1 MSEPV
6 AKPRTMIDL
15 DEFERRLS
23 RPSATSRADGDPL
36 AELARL
42 VGGQPDRLDTVFEE
56 FSAPRPA
63 ADQLPPPRYQDQWS
77 FPQQAPTP
85 PPFPRTQPL
94 SGDFAAIEAG
104 LRGSIPPEIPDFSGA
119 RRPPAVPSPQPVA
132 FEEAGQEAAWD
143 DHSHH
148 APEYAD
154 AAQRVGP
161 RSRRPLYI
169 TAAVILV
176 GLGGIGA
183 SFALKVAPGGPRELA
198 MIRAADGPTKVLA
211 DNSGKA
217 DQAENASL
225 LDKGPQPTP
234 VALVNRSEQP
244 VDLSRTDLPQA
255 DRPARVM
262 TIGSAQLAPGAANVP
277 VPPPP
282 GQMYPPGVTMP
293 TNVGDLI
300 EPRKVKTVS
309 VKPDGTLLTTDN
321 SAQAGKPPAS
331 PPAAKVSTPKA
342 VATHVVTPP
351 RTQVASNDTDKAAA
365 QDRDQ
370 TDAVQEPATARG
382 KPAPARPQPQK
393 IAAAEPDATDT
404 AANGKGA
411 FAVQLAAPGSEEEAR
426 QSMNRLGKQ
435 FSGALNGHHLGY
447 HRASVGD
454 KSVYRVRVGG
464 LSHDEATA
472 LCEKLKTS
480 GGTCFVAKN

>member
-56 FSAPRPA
+56 FSATRPA
-63 ADQLPPPRYQDQWS
+63 ADQLPPPRYQDQWN
-77 FPQQAPTP
+77 FPQPAPAAP
-85 PPFPRTQPL
+85 AFPRTQPL
-94 SGDFAAIEAG
+94 PGDFAAIEAG
-104 LRGSIPPEIPDFSGA
+104 LRGSIPPEIADFSGA
-119 RRPPAVPSPQPVA
+119 RRPQAVPSLQPA
-132 FEEAGQEAAWD
+132 TFEDAGHETEWD
-143 DHSHH
+143 DHAQHV
-148 APEYAD
+148 PEF
-154 AAQRVGP
+154 AAASQFAGR

-183 SFALKVAPGGPRELA
+183 SFALKIAPGGPRELA

-217 DQAENASL
+217 DQADQNASI

-234 VALVNRSEQP
+234 VALVNRAEQP
-244 VDLSRTDLPQA
+244 VDLSRTDLPQS

-282 GQMYPPGVTMP
+282 GQVYPPGVTMP
-293 TNVGDLI
+293 ANMGDLI

-309 VKPDGTLLTTDN
+309 VKPDGTLLTSDTP
-321 SAQAGKPPAS
+321 QAPKPAPS
-331 PPAAKVSTPKA
+331 PPAAKASTPKA
-342 VATHVVTPP
+342 AAHVVTTPK
-351 RTQVASNDTDKAAA
+351 TEVASNDADKAAA

-370 TDAVQEPATARG
+370 TDAVQDPVTTHS
-382 KPAPARPQPQK
+382 KPAPAKPQK
-393 IAAAEPDATDT
+393 IAAAEPDAVDPAST
-404 AANGKGA
+404 ANGKGA
-411 FAVQLAAPGSEEEAR
+411 FAVQLAAPATEEEAR

-435 FSGALNGHHLGY
+435 FSGALSGHHLGY

-480 GGTCFVAKN
+480 GGACFVAKN